1 MAPARTAQFKL
12 HQELAALP
20 RIEEY
25 AGTLT
30 QLGQFLYALPQ
41 IEQFLGT
48 LPHIERHL
56 GALPQIERDLA
67 QLINCLPEASGE
79 IEENEDIKE
88 ACIFLCRAVRHDNL
102 SLVDRHVWVKHFK
115 KIGLPSLIKIAEWTG
130 DVSSVTDQI
139 QQQFAAS
146 NIPGAP
152 SRDATRMIVVAA
164 RSAAQALKSE
174 ARKRP

>member
-30 QLGQFLYALPQ
+30 QLGQFLCALPQ

-67 QLINCLPEASGE
+67 EIVDCLPRGSGDIA
-79 IEENEDIKE
+79 IEDDEDVKQ
-88 ACIFLCRAVRHDNL
+88 ACVFLCRAVRNADL
-102 SLVDRHVWVKHFK
+102 RLVD
-115 KIGLPSLIKIAEWTG
+115 
-130 DVSSVTDQI
+130 
-139 QQQFAAS
+139 
-146 NIPGAP
+146 
-152 SRDATRMIVVAA
+152 
-164 RSAAQALKSE
+164 
-174 ARKRP
+174 

>member
-30 QLGQFLYALPQ
+30 QLGQFLCVLPQ

-56 GALPQIERDLA
+56 GALPQIEQDLV
-67 QLINCLPEASGE
+67 QLINCLPQASGE
-79 IEENEDIKE
+79 IEEDEDIKE

-115 KIGLPSLIKIAEWTG
+115 RIALPSFIKIAALPG

-139 QQQFAAS
+139 QQMFEAA

-152 SRDATRMIVVAA
+152 PRAATRVIVVAA
-164 RSAAQALKSE
+164 RSAAQALRAE
-174 ARKRP
+174 RARRR